1 MIETNFKHTDIGP
14 IPHDWE
20 ITPLNELFEFGNGYT
35 PSTENPKFWSNRGLP
50 WFKMEDIRKNGRI
63 LSDSILH
70 ITPEAVKSS
79 GLFPAG
85 SFIISTTA
93 TIGEHAWLI
102 ADSLANQRFTFL
114 KKGKSLK
121 DIDSWYFFFKLFEIG
136 EWCRNNVSKSTLMSV
151 NMTGLKSYLV
161 SHPSDKKEQQR
172 IGKAL
177 SDVDGLIEGLR
188 KLIDKKSN
196 IKQGAMSRLLSGS
209 LRIPGF
215 NKPWVT
221 RTLGEIGHLIPN
233 NSLSW
238 EYMTNSGKVANIH
251 YGHILTRFGAIV
263 DVSYTQLPYVEKNSE
278 ARFHKGNMANDG
290 DIIFADTAEDD
301 TVGKAV
307 ELINIGSKHV
317 VSGLHTFWFRPDVA
331 FAHSFLGYAVNGE
344 TFHSQIPLLATG
356 TKVSSI
362 SKPNLLKLELHYP
375 TDLAEQ
381 SAIAKVLA
389 DMDAEIE
396 GLEKKLTKYEQVKQ
410 GMMKQLL
417 TGKIRLI

>member
-20 ITPLNELFEFGNGYT
+20 VKRTVDLFDINAAGDLMRDNYSEVKTSCHIYPIYSNSNIDKGLYGYT
-35 PSTENPKFWSNRGLP
+35 SSPRY
-50 WFKMEDIRKNGRI
+50 RKNSFTITGRGNLGI
-63 LSDSILH
+63 AEYRNTDFDAIIRLLVLS
-70 ITPEAVKSS
+70 P
-79 GLFPAG
+79 
-85 SFIISTTA
+85 
-93 TIGEHAWLI
+93 
-102 ADSLANQRFTFL
+102 
-114 KKGKSLK
+114 KKGASSLFYSYYTNFAHPYEGSATSIPQLPIPNVAK
-121 DIDSWYFFFKLFEIG
+121 GLIPVPPVG
-136 EWCRNNVSKSTLMSV
+136 EQ
-151 NMTGLKSYLV
+151 
-161 SHPSDKKEQQR
+161 EA

-177 SDVDGLIEGLR
+177 SDIDGLIEGLR
-188 KLIDKKSN
+188 KLIEKKRN

-209 LRIPGF
+209 LRLPGF

-238 EYMTNSGKVANIH
+238 EYLTNSGKVANIH

-278 ARFHKGNMANDG
+278 ARFLKGNMANDG

-301 TVGKAV
+301 TVGKAI
-307 ELINIGSKHV
+307 ELINIGDKHI
-317 VSGLHTFWFRPDVA
+317 VSGLHTFWFRPDVE

-344 TFHSQIPLLATG
+344 AFHSQIPLLATG

-381 SAIAKVLA
+381 SAIAKVLT

-396 GLEKKLTKYEQVKQ
+396 GLEKKFAKYEQVKQ

>member
-102 ADSLANQRFTFL
+102 ADSLANQQFTFL

-136 EWCRNNVSKSTLMSV
+136 EWCRNNVSKSTLLSV

-188 KLIDKKSN
+188 KLIEKKRN

-209 LRIPGF
+209 LRLPGF
-215 NKPWVT
+215 NKSWENIRIGDLSSVQAGATPSTEKSEYWNGDI
-221 RTLGEIGHLIPN
+221 RWMNSGEINLKYVREVQNRITQKGYDSTSTHMLP
-233 NSLSW
+233 LHCVLLGLAGQ
-238 EYMTNSGKVANIH
+238 GK
-251 YGHILTRFGAIV
+251 TRGTAAIN
-263 DVSYTQLPYVEKNSE
+263 L
-278 ARFHKGNMANDG
+278 
-290 DIIFADTAEDD
+290 
-301 TVGKAV
+301 V
-307 ELINIGSKHV
+307 ELCTNQSIAAIYPSDCFDSFFLYHLLDSKYSDLRMLSSGEGTRGGLTKRQIENI
-317 VSGLHTFWFRPDVA
+317 
-331 FAHSFLGYAVNGE
+331 E
-344 TFHSQIPLLATG
+344 LLM
-356 TKVSSI
+356 
-362 SKPNLLKLELHYP
+362 P

-381 SAIAKVLA
+381 SAIAKVLT
-389 DMDAEIE
+389 DMDAEIV
-396 GLEKKLTKYEQVKQ
+396 GLEKKLAKYGQVKQ

>member
-102 ADSLANQRFTFL
+102 ADSLANQQFTFL

-136 EWCRNNVSKSTLMSV
+136 EWCRNNVSKSTLLSV

-188 KLIDKKSN
+188 KLIEKKRN

-209 LRIPGF
+209 LRLPGF
-215 NKPWVT
+215 NKSWENFRIGDLSSVQAGATPSTEKSEYWNGDI
-221 RTLGEIGHLIPN
+221 RWMNSGEINLKYVREVQNRITQKGYDSTSTHMLP
-233 NSLSW
+233 LHCVLLGLAGQ
-238 EYMTNSGKVANIH
+238 GK
-251 YGHILTRFGAIV
+251 TRGTAAIN
-263 DVSYTQLPYVEKNSE
+263 L
-278 ARFHKGNMANDG
+278 
-290 DIIFADTAEDD
+290 
-301 TVGKAV
+301 V
-307 ELINIGSKHV
+307 ELCTNQSIAAIYPSDCFDSFFLYHLLDSKYSDLRMLSSGEGTRGGLTKRQIENI
-317 VSGLHTFWFRPDVA
+317 
-331 FAHSFLGYAVNGE
+331 E
-344 TFHSQIPLLATG
+344 LLM
-356 TKVSSI
+356 
-362 SKPNLLKLELHYP
+362 P

-381 SAIAKVLA
+381 SAIAKVLT

-396 GLEKKLTKYEQVKQ
+396 GLEKKLAKYGQVKQ

>member
-102 ADSLANQRFTFL
+102 ADSQANQRFTFL

-136 EWCRNNVSKSTLMSV
+136 EWCRNNVSKSTLLSV

-188 KLIDKKSN
+188 KLIEKKRN

-209 LRIPGF
+209 LRLPGF
-215 NKPWVT
+215 NKSWENFRIGDLSSVQAGATPSTEKSEYWNGDI
-221 RTLGEIGHLIPN
+221 RWMNSGEINLKYVREVQNRITQNGYDSTSTHMLP
-233 NSLSW
+233 LHCVLLGLAGQ
-238 EYMTNSGKVANIH
+238 GK
-251 YGHILTRFGAIV
+251 TRGTAAIN
-263 DVSYTQLPYVEKNSE
+263 L
-278 ARFHKGNMANDG
+278 
-290 DIIFADTAEDD
+290 
-301 TVGKAV
+301 V
-307 ELINIGSKHV
+307 ELCTNQSIAAIYPSDCFDSFFLYHLLDSKYSDLRMLSSGEGTRGGLTKRQIENI
-317 VSGLHTFWFRPDVA
+317 
-331 FAHSFLGYAVNGE
+331 E
-344 TFHSQIPLLATG
+344 LLM
-356 TKVSSI
+356 
-362 SKPNLLKLELHYP
+362 P

-381 SAIAKVLA
+381 SAIAKVLT

-396 GLEKKLTKYEQVKQ
+396 GLEKKLAKYGQVKQ

>member
-136 EWCRNNVSKSTLMSV
+136 EWCRNNVSKSTLLSV

-188 KLIDKKSN
+188 KLIEKKRN

-209 LRIPGF
+209 LRLPGF
-215 NKPWVT
+215 NKSWENFRIGDLSSVQAGATPSTEKSEYWNGDI
-221 RTLGEIGHLIPN
+221 RWMNSGEINLKYVREVQNRITQKGYDSTSTHMLP
-233 NSLSW
+233 LHCVLLGLAGQ
-238 EYMTNSGKVANIH
+238 GK
-251 YGHILTRFGAIV
+251 TRGTAAIN
-263 DVSYTQLPYVEKNSE
+263 L
-278 ARFHKGNMANDG
+278 
-290 DIIFADTAEDD
+290 
-301 TVGKAV
+301 V
-307 ELINIGSKHV
+307 ELCTNQSIAAIYPSDCFDSFFLYHLLDSKYSDLRMLSSGEGTRGGLTKRQIENI
-317 VSGLHTFWFRPDVA
+317 
-331 FAHSFLGYAVNGE
+331 E
-344 TFHSQIPLLATG
+344 LLM
-356 TKVSSI
+356 
-362 SKPNLLKLELHYP
+362 P

-381 SAIAKVLA
+381 SAIAKVLT

-396 GLEKKLTKYEQVKQ
+396 GLEKKLAKYGQVKQ

>member
-50 WFKMEDIRKNGRI
+50 WFKMEDIKKNGRI

-136 EWCRNNVSKSTLMSV
+136 EWCRNNVSKSTLLSV

-188 KLIDKKSN
+188 KLIEKKRN

-209 LRIPGF
+209 LRLPGF
-215 NKPWVT
+215 NKSWENFRIGDLSSVQAGATPSTEKSEYWNGDI
-221 RTLGEIGHLIPN
+221 RWMNSGEINLKYVREVQNRITQKGYDSTSTHMLP
-233 NSLSW
+233 LHCVLLGLAGQ
-238 EYMTNSGKVANIH
+238 GK
-251 YGHILTRFGAIV
+251 TRGTAAIN
-263 DVSYTQLPYVEKNSE
+263 L
-278 ARFHKGNMANDG
+278 
-290 DIIFADTAEDD
+290 
-301 TVGKAV
+301 V
-307 ELINIGSKHV
+307 ELCTNQSIAAIYPSDCFDSFFLYHLLDSKYSDLRMLSSGEGTRGGLTKRQIENI
-317 VSGLHTFWFRPDVA
+317 
-331 FAHSFLGYAVNGE
+331 E
-344 TFHSQIPLLATG
+344 LLM
-356 TKVSSI
+356 
-362 SKPNLLKLELHYP
+362 P

-381 SAIAKVLA
+381 SAIAKVLT

-396 GLEKKLTKYEQVKQ
+396 GLEKKLAKYGQVKQ

>member
-102 ADSLANQRFTFL
+102 ADSLANQQFTFL

-136 EWCRNNVSKSTLMSV
+136 EWCRNNVSKSTLLSV

-188 KLIDKKSN
+188 KLIEKKRN
-196 IKQGAMSRLLSGS
+196 IKHGAMSRLLSGS
-209 LRIPGF
+209 LRLPGF
-215 NKPWVT
+215 NKSWENFRIGDLSSVQAGATPSTEKSEYWNGDI
-221 RTLGEIGHLIPN
+221 RWMNSGEINLKYVREVQNRITQKGYDSTSTHMLP
-233 NSLSW
+233 LHCVLLGLAGQ
-238 EYMTNSGKVANIH
+238 GK
-251 YGHILTRFGAIV
+251 TRGTAAIN
-263 DVSYTQLPYVEKNSE
+263 L
-278 ARFHKGNMANDG
+278 
-290 DIIFADTAEDD
+290 
-301 TVGKAV
+301 V
-307 ELINIGSKHV
+307 ELCTNQSIAAIYPSDCFDSFFLYHLLDSKYSDLRMLSSGEGTRGGLTKRQIENI
-317 VSGLHTFWFRPDVA
+317 
-331 FAHSFLGYAVNGE
+331 E
-344 TFHSQIPLLATG
+344 LLM
-356 TKVSSI
+356 
-362 SKPNLLKLELHYP
+362 P

-381 SAIAKVLA
+381 SAIAKVLT

-396 GLEKKLTKYEQVKQ
+396 GLEKKLAKYGQVKQ

>member
-20 ITPLNELFEFGNGYT
+20 VKRLGDIMDIKSGDSITGDSFLINGKFPVYGGNGI
-35 PSTENPKFWSNRGLP
+35 RGHVNQ
-50 WFKMEDIRKNGRI
+50 WNICGRYI
-63 LSDSILH
+63 LIGRVGALCGNIH
-70 ITPEAVKSS
+70 ITS
-79 GLFPAG
+79 GKAFA
-85 SFIISTTA
+85 S
-93 TIGEHAWLI
+93 EHALVCHPNCKYN
-102 ADSLANQRFTFL
+102 ADFLSPILRGMNLGQYSGASAQPVLAA
-114 KKGKSLK
+114 GKLS
-121 DIDSWYFFFKLFEIG
+121 KLQICFPPVE
-136 EWCRNNVSKSTLMSV
+136 
-151 NMTGLKSYLV
+151 
-161 SHPSDKKEQQR
+161 EQEA

-177 SDVDGLIEGLR
+177 SDIDGLIDVLR
-188 KLIDKKSN
+188 KLIEKKRN

-209 LRIPGF
+209 LRLPGF

-238 EYMTNSGKVANIH
+238 EYLTNSGKVANIH

-278 ARFHKGNMANDG
+278 ARFLKGNMANDG

-301 TVGKAV
+301 TVGKAI
-307 ELINIGSKHV
+307 ELINIGDKHI
-317 VSGLHTFWFRPDVA
+317 VSGLHTFWFRPDVE
-331 FAHSFLGYAVNGE
+331 FAHSFLGYAVNVE
-344 TFHSQIPLLATG
+344 AFHSQIPLLATG

-381 SAIAKVLA
+381 SAIAKVLT

-396 GLEKKLTKYEQVKQ
+396 GLEKKLAKYEQVKQ

>member
-20 ITPLNELFEFGNGYT
+20 VKRLKDVSSTASGGT
-35 PSTENPKFWSNRGLP
+35 PSRNNADYYKGCIP
-50 WFKMEDIRKNGRI
+50 WFTTGELRDCV
-63 LSDSILH
+63 LCDSIEH
-70 ITPEAVKSS
+70 ISKEAILNSS
-79 GLFPAG
+79 AKEFKEGTILMAMYG
-85 SFIISTTA
+85 A
-93 TIGEHAWLI
+93 TIGKLGILSQSSTSNQACCALGCEMINNIFLFYELLFNRKYIIEKGFGAAQPNISQNIVRNLFI
-102 ADSLANQRFTFL
+102 VVPPLA
-114 KKGKSLK
+114 
-121 DIDSWYFFFKLFEIG
+121 
-136 EWCRNNVSKSTLMSV
+136 
-151 NMTGLKSYLV
+151 
-161 SHPSDKKEQQR
+161 EQEA

-177 SDVDGLIEGLR
+177 SDIDGLIEGLR
-188 KLIDKKSN
+188 KLIEKKRN

-209 LRIPGF
+209 LRLPGF

-238 EYMTNSGKVANIH
+238 EYLTNSGKVANIH

-278 ARFHKGNMANDG
+278 ARFLKGNMANDG

-301 TVGKAV
+301 TVGKAI
-307 ELINIGSKHV
+307 ELINIGDKHI
-317 VSGLHTFWFRPDVA
+317 VSGLHTFWFRPDVE

-344 TFHSQIPLLATG
+344 AFHSQIPLLATG

-381 SAIAKVLA
+381 SAIAKVLT

-396 GLEKKLTKYEQVKQ
+396 GLEKKLAKYEQVKQ

>member
-188 KLIDKKSN
+188 KLIEKKRN

-209 LRIPGF
+209 LRLPGF
-215 NKPWVT
+215 NKSWENFRIGDLSSVQAGATPSTEKSEYWNGDI
-221 RTLGEIGHLIPN
+221 RWMNSGEINLKYVREVQNRITQKGYDSTSTHMLP
-233 NSLSW
+233 LHCVLLGLAGQ
-238 EYMTNSGKVANIH
+238 GK
-251 YGHILTRFGAIV
+251 TRGTAAIN
-263 DVSYTQLPYVEKNSE
+263 L
-278 ARFHKGNMANDG
+278 
-290 DIIFADTAEDD
+290 
-301 TVGKAV
+301 V
-307 ELINIGSKHV
+307 ELCTNQSIAAIYPSDCFDSFFLYHLLDSKYSDLRMLSSGEGTRGGLTKRQIENI
-317 VSGLHTFWFRPDVA
+317 
-331 FAHSFLGYAVNGE
+331 E
-344 TFHSQIPLLATG
+344 LLM
-356 TKVSSI
+356 
-362 SKPNLLKLELHYP
+362 P

-381 SAIAKVLA
+381 SAIAKVLT

-396 GLEKKLTKYEQVKQ
+396 GLEKKLAKYGQVKQ